1 MKIQEI
7 YRGGVTDNED
17 LGDHDRTVLDIRS
30 AVSFAHDPQLR
41 AAFEQLTQM
50 PEFKAS
56 LEKGIATVVQ
66 SAVAQFVRSSSIP
79 PGHGWTDDY
88 EVDVTISPRDSSVS

>member
-7 YRGGVTDNED
+7 YRSGVTDNED
-17 LGDHDRTVLDIRS
+17 LGDHDRTQLDLRTT
-30 AVSFAHDPQLR
+30 VSFAHDTGLS
-41 AAFEQLTQM
+41 AAFEQLSQM

-56 LEKGIATVVQ
+56 LEKGIASVIQ

-88 EVDVTISPRDSSVS
+88 EVDVSISPRDSTAD